1 MATILITGANGFLGR
16 EFTEYFSQTPHD
28 VIAAPRQILDLTDSE
43 QVDAFFASR
52 AVDIVLHTAARPD
65 ESFDSLRANL
75 SMFHNLKKHAAD
87 YKLMFSFGS
96 GAEFDRYSN
105 VNQAAEEDIYTSIPT
120 DYYGLAN
127 NLIAREIILHNNNI
141 INLRLFGCFGIMEK
155 NTRFIK
161 NSVNRIKEGL
171 PIFISQDRL
180 MDFFYIG
187 DLIRVVEHLMSRR
200 TLQHVDYNMCYQD
213 KTNLTEIAK
222 ELKSLTGTL
231 TGIIVEK
238 PGLAYAYTGS
248 STRLE
253 ELGLD
258 LIGLQ
263 GGIRQV
269 VEKEQNV

>member
-1 MATILITGANGFLGR
+1 MSTILITGANGFLGR

-120 DYYGLAN
+120 DYYGLAK

-161 NSVNRIKEGL
+161 NSLGRIKKGL
-171 PIFISQDRL
+171 PIFIFQDRL
-180 MDFFYIG
+180 MDFFYVG
-187 DLIRVVEHLMSRR
+187 DLIKVVEHLMTKSKGH
-200 TLQHVDYNMCYQD
+200 HVDYNMCYPQE
-213 KTNLTEIAK
+213 TTLAIVAEQLNALAK
-222 ELKSLTGTL
+222 SP
-231 TGIIVEK
+231 TGIVVEK
-238 PGLAYAYTGS
+238 RGYAYSYTGS

-253 ELGLD
+253 SLGLVFT
-258 LIGLQ
+258 GLEA
-263 GGIRQV
+263 GIKEV
-269 VEKEQNV
+269 VGSEQNV